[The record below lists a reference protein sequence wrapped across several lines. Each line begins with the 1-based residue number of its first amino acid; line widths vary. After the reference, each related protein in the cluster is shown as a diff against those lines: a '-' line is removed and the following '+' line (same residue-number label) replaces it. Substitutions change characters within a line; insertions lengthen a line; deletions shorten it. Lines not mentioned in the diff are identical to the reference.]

1 MNIANINCIMKESD
15 VIIKKLNSPV
25 SEELPPFYKEFYDNM
40 HKSFKSPSKG
50 VTALLNMISSQ
61 KDIYKNATE
70 NNTNKNVYTQQD
82 KLADIPLSD
91 ITNDLFILKGVEMP
105 PIDEPEYGKKIKIDA
120 TFILTFLVF
129 SLYNALRLF
138 FEIVT
143 RVSSYKNAD
152 EDVSDVNRE
161 LMRSIELIKI
171 CSKLLDNDPEMLD
184 IYFMRNL
191 APEKIKD
198 NLLNIYN
205 ITIENTPVDIYSSS
219 PYTRENQNLKEFNRD
234 EYLFTNLPELYL
246 VRQKA
251 AIKNKNKKS
260 EQGSF
265 DELPNSD
272 GSTEST
278 IYNFSSSDSDQ
289 KPTLAE
295 KSIQDDSD
303 LPADTTF
310 NRRTV
315 PIGY

>member
-1 MNIANINCIMKESD
+1 
-15 VIIKKLNSPV
+15 
-25 SEELPPFYKEFYDNM
+25 
-40 HKSFKSPSKG
+40 SPSKG

-289 KPTLAE
+289 KP
-295 KSIQDDSD
+295 
-303 LPADTTF
+303 
-310 NRRTV
+310 
-315 PIGY
+315 